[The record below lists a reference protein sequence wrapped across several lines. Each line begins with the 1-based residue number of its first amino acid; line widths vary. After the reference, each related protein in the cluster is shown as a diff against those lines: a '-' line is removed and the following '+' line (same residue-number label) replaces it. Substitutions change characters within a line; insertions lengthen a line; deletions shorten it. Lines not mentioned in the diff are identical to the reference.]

1 MKTKNIIL
9 CLLIFSAAGISAQTI
24 TPKGSDPKPAEAKWY
39 DKVNFSG
46 YVDVYYNYTANN
58 RQGST
63 QDTTGTFH
71 TYNKQFA
78 VNAVKLSVEKLPE
91 KETPWG
97 FRLDIQNGQ
106 NIMYQERPYQTSNS
120 IYNMQLL
127 QQAYVSFYF
136 PVAKGLVI
144 DAGKMATHI
153 GNEVLDS
160 KDNLNY
166 TIGYIFFNTIP
177 FIHTGARATIT
188 LTDKLSAGL
197 YLYNSA
203 QGTGYTANGQQ
214 FGFAGTTPVG
224 PNGATI
230 NGAPQAGLLTS
241 PNQSISGNHVYVDGP
256 NPMKSIGTQMKF
268 DAVKDKF
275 KIVWNTLYGNDVTQG
290 RPSDADFY
298 LSQSGMNGRVPGGP
312 LLTQPNQVSKNNRDY
327 WFINHMSF
335 IINPTDKFS
344 ILLDWTFGE
353 RSGYAITNA
362 AGYTNEGFYIDSN
375 RDGVIDTVNGT
386 DLKYRPSKQDV
397 KRIYNTYGIWA
408 KYTINDKYAIG
419 LRYENIDDSRYGGS
433 LAVNAPLAFTN
444 PRDRYDLQAAS
455 GDSGF
460 TNSRYAGL
468 GRPAS
473 GLGQARTLTLTPI
486 INFTENLQVKID
498 LRRDWA
504 LGTQFIDPSGR
515 AVKGQNGIIIGVV
528 AKF

>member
-1 MKTKNIIL
+1 MKTKNILL
-9 CLLIFSAAGISAQTI
+9 CLLIFSTVGISAQTI

-46 YVDVYYNYTANN
+46 YVDVYYNWTSNN

-97 FRLDIQNGQ
+97 FRLDLQNGQ

-120 IYNMQLL
+120 IYNMQML
-127 QQAYVSFYF
+127 QQAYVSLYF

-160 KDNLNY
+160 KDNMNY

-177 FIHTGARATIT
+177 FIHTGARATLT
-188 LTDKLSAGL
+188 LSDKLAAGL

-203 QGTGYTANGQQ
+203 QGTGFTANGQQ
-214 FGFAGTTPVG
+214 FGASGTTPVG

-230 NGAPQAGLLTS
+230 NGAPQSGLLTS

-256 NPMKSIGTQMKF
+256 NTMKSIGSQVKF
-268 DAVKDKF
+268 DAIKDKF

-290 RPSDADFY
+290 RSTDAQHYFA
-298 LSQSGMNGRVPGGP
+298 QEGMNGLLPGGP
-312 LLTQPNQVSKNNRDY
+312 LNTQWNPRSKNNRDY

-335 IINPTDKFS
+335 IFNPTDKLTV
-344 ILLDWTFGE
+344 LLDWTFGE
-353 RSGYAITNA
+353 RSGYAVTNA
-362 AGYTNEGFYIDSN
+362 AGYTNDGFYIDSN
-375 RDGVIDTVNGT
+375 RDGSIDTSGKT
-386 DLKYRPSKQDV
+386 DIKFRPDGQDI
-397 KRIYNTYGIWA
+397 KKIYNTYGIWL
-408 KYTINDKYAIG
+408 KYNINEKYAVAA
-419 LRYENIDDSRYGGS
+419 RYENIDDSRYGGS
-433 LAVNAPLAFTN
+433 LTVNQPMAFVN

-455 GDSGF
+455 GEL
-460 TNSRYAGL
+460 TNTKFAGL

-473 GLGQARTLTLTPI
+473 SLGQVRTFTLTPT
-486 INFTENLQVKID
+486 INFTENLLIKID

-504 LGTQFIDPSGR
+504 LGSQFIDQAGR